1 MNETIDKA
9 IEKMAELCAA
19 NPQPEAAMKF
29 SQAAL
34 NLAHTKETLLVEA
47 KDVGKKRVGS

>member
-9 IEKMAELCAA
+9 IEAMAKKVASDIIGSSDAL
-19 NPQPEAAMKF
+19 KF

-34 NLAHTKETLLVEA
+34 NLAHTKITLTAEK
-47 KDVGKKRVGS
+47 KDSEQ